1 MGGRL
6 LNRCRDLG
14 LVDVEITAATQVWT
28 HWNPDTDDAPTGF
41 FPLRTVMEQLGDHG
55 MIDRVMAERFVLDIE
70 DAGRRD
76 RLFCALTMFAVYGR
90 RPA

>member
-1 MGGRL
+1 
-6 LNRCRDLG
+6 
-14 LVDVEITAATQVWT
+14 
-28 HWNPDTDDAPTGF
+28 
-41 FPLRTVMEQLGDHG
+41 

-90 RPA
+90 IPA